1 MGGYIWESLGPE
13 CVFMIPIFI
22 DMPARLQILSTV
34 TETLNR
40 DQNAQFKCMH
50 PVKDGTSPN
59 KSTTPLLGSHRSMG
73 RV

>member
-1 MGGYIWESLGPE
+1 MASDAGVSGAYSTTGKPATIPTPSMGGYIWESLGSE

-40 DQNAQFKCMH
+40 DQNAQ
-50 PVKDGTSPN
+50 
-59 KSTTPLLGSHRSMG
+59 
-73 RV
+73 